1 MVVVLWLVVQF
12 CLPSPASAVLV
23 HASTSSLSLLCV
35 VGEAASASEPALV
48 DKKGSLFVQQL
59 WNFTR
64 SILFRRFK
72 SSWVSSCL
80 LFLQEFSLLL
90 CVTFRVLIGFRNKT
104 WCVLMKFL
112 GRSALYIT
120 QLVLERPILL
130 TWTEKTTKDLCAIL
144 ISFFMHCED
153 FEPLWN
159 FRFFAAFSGKL
170 WLHCGINC
178 FNGLCWIQQV
188 LPSVEARV
196 FKGLRFHQKYGQFN
210 YSSCVFYVFG
220 V

>member
-80 LFLQEFSLLL
+80 LFLQEFSVLL

-130 TWTEKTTKDLCAIL
+130 TWTEKNYQRSLRDIDIVFYA
-144 ISFFMHCED
+144 
-153 FEPLWN
+153 LW
-159 FRFFAAFSGKL
+159 
-170 WLHCGINC
+170 
-178 FNGLCWIQQV
+178 
-188 LPSVEARV
+188 
-196 FKGLRFHQKYGQFN
+196 GLRTTLKLSILRCILRQTVVALRNKLLQWIVLNSASATLGR
-210 YSSCVFYVFG
+210 SKG

>member
-12 CLPSPASAVLV
+12 CRPSPASAVLV

-80 LFLQEFSLLL
+80 LFLQEFTLLL

-130 TWTEKTTKDLCAIL
+130 TWTEKNYQRSLRDIDIVLYA
-144 ISFFMHCED
+144 
-153 FEPLWN
+153 LW
-159 FRFFAAFSGKL
+159 
-170 WLHCGINC
+170 
-178 FNGLCWIQQV
+178 
-188 LPSVEARV
+188 
-196 FKGLRFHQKYGQFN
+196 GLRTTLKLSVLRCILRQTVVALRNKLLQWIVLNSASATLGR
-210 YSSCVFYVFG
+210 SKG

>member
-90 CVTFRVLIGFRNKT
+90 CVTFRVLIGFWNKT

-130 TWTEKTTKDLCAIL
+130 TWTEKNYQRSLRDIDIVLYA
-144 ISFFMHCED
+144 
-153 FEPLWN
+153 LW
-159 FRFFAAFSGKL
+159 
-170 WLHCGINC
+170 
-178 FNGLCWIQQV
+178 
-188 LPSVEARV
+188 
-196 FKGLRFHQKYGQFN
+196 GLRTTLKLSILRCILRQTVVALRNKLLQWIVLNSASATLGR
-210 YSSCVFYVFG
+210 SKG

>member
-112 GRSALYIT
+112 GRSALCIT

-130 TWTEKTTKDLCAIL
+130 TWTEKNYQRSLRDIDIVLYA
-144 ISFFMHCED
+144 
-153 FEPLWN
+153 LW
-159 FRFFAAFSGKL
+159 
-170 WLHCGINC
+170 
-178 FNGLCWIQQV
+178 
-188 LPSVEARV
+188 
-196 FKGLRFHQKYGQFN
+196 GLRTTLKLSILRCILRQTVVALRNKLLQWIVLNSASATLGR
-210 YSSCVFYVFG
+210 SKG

>member
-130 TWTEKTTKDLCAIL
+130 TWTEKNYQRSLRDIDIVLYA
-144 ISFFMHCED
+144 
-153 FEPLWN
+153 LW
-159 FRFFAAFSGKL
+159 
-170 WLHCGINC
+170 
-178 FNGLCWIQQV
+178 
-188 LPSVEARV
+188 
-196 FKGLRFHQKYGQFN
+196 GLRTTLKLSILRCILRQTVVALRNKLLQWIVLNSASATLGR
-210 YSSCVFYVFG
+210 SKG